1 MRIDSHQ
8 HFWIYSP
15 VEYPWIQ
22 AGTVLERSFLP
33 NDLGPLLDSAG
44 VDRCIAVQAR
54 QQFEENAFL
63 SQLVV
68 QNERVAGF
76 VGWIDLRSPQVQL
89 QAERM
94 KQLPGAVG
102 VRHVVQ
108 DEPDPDFM
116 SREPF
121 RRGIAS
127 LQPHGLVYDI
137 LIYEHQLEDAIRLV
151 RDFPDQTFVLDHIA
165 KPKIRSNQ
173 IQAWREKMT
182 ELSRHSNVSVKLSG
196 MLTEAD
202 HRAWTLEQLLPY
214 WEVVLEAFGPDRIL
228 YGSDWPV
235 VLLVGQYSRW
245 VEIVTQWLSRLNEP
259 DRAKI
264 WGGNANRIYLNG

>member
-8 HFWIYSP
+8 HFWIYSQP
-15 VEYPWIQ
+15 EYPWIQ

-33 NDLGPLLDSAG
+33 NDLAPLLHAAG
-44 VDRCIAVQAR
+44 VGRCIAVQAR
-54 QQFEENAFL
+54 QHLEENEFL

-68 QNERVAGF
+68 QNEAVAGF
-76 VGWIDLRSPQVQL
+76 VGWIDLRSPSVEH
-89 QAERM
+89 QAEQM
-94 KQLPGAVG
+94 SQLPGAVG

-108 DEPDPDFM
+108 DETDPDFM

-127 LQPHGLVYDI
+127 LLPHGLVYDI
-137 LIYEHQLEDAIRLV
+137 LIYEHQLDDAIRLV
-151 RDFPDQTFVLDHIA
+151 RDFPNQAFVLDHIA
-165 KPKIRSNQ
+165 KPKIKSNQ
-173 IQAWREKMT
+173 IQAWREKMM

-196 MLTEAD
+196 ILTEAD
-202 HRAWTLEQLLPY
+202 HQAWTLEQLLPY
-214 WEVVLEAFGPDRIL
+214 WEAVLEAFGPERIL

-235 VLLVGQYSRW
+235 VLLAGQYSRW

-259 DRAKI
+259 DQAKI